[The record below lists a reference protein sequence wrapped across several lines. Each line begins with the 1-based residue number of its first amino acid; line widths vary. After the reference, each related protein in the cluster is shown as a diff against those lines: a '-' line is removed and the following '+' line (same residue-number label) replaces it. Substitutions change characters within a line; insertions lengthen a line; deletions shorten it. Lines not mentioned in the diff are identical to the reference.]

1 VKIKADLHI
10 KIFKNQ
16 MKQKET
22 FFTCF
27 VFQFYFIHLV
37 YSFYIKSGHFI
48 FKSME
53 YLSDRIKSL
62 SVSQTLAMAQKS
74 RELKAKGIDIISL
87 SLGEPD
93 FNTPDYIK
101 EAAKKAIDDNYS
113 KYPPVPG
120 YNDLREAISRKFK
133 EENGLTYSPDQI
145 IVSAGG
151 KHSIINVILSII
163 NPGDEVIILA
173 PYWVSYYDQVLLA
186 GGKPVIVTAAIEND
200 FKIRP
205 EQLETAI
212 TSKTRLIIFNSP
224 SNPTGMVYDRNE
236 MEKIA
241 RIVQKHEGLFIMSDE
256 IYEHIIFSGE
266 HVSMASFDFIYDR
279 VITVNGVSKGY
290 AMTGW
295 RIGYIGA
302 PLWIVKACDK
312 LQGQFT
318 SGVCSI
324 AQRAALAAIQGKN
337 DSKQIM
343 KEAFHRRR
351 DLICSLLKEIKGLKV
366 PVPEG
371 AFYVM
376 PDISYFL
383 GKSDGITTIVNSDDL
398 ALYLLDKAQV
408 AVVGGDA
415 FGAPD
420 CIRIS
425 YATADN
431 LLTEAVK
438 RIKSALER
446 LH

>member
-1 VKIKADLHI
+1 
-10 KIFKNQ
+10 
-16 MKQKET
+16 
-22 FFTCF
+22 
-27 VFQFYFIHLV
+27 
-37 YSFYIKSGHFI
+37 
-48 FKSME
+48 ME
-53 YLSDRIKSL
+53 HLSDRIKSL

-74 RELKAKGIDIISL
+74 RELKAKGIDVISL

-120 YNDLREAISRKFK
+120 YNDLREVISKKFR
-133 EENGLTYSPDQI
+133 EENGLNYAPEQI
-145 IVSAGG
+145 VVSAGG
-151 KHSIINVILSII
+151 KHSLINVILSLV
-163 NPGDEVIILA
+163 NPGEEVILLA

-186 GGKPVIVTAAIEND
+186 GGKPVVIETTLDNE
-200 FKIRP
+200 FKVLP
-205 EQLETAI
+205 EQLEVVI
-212 TSKTRLIIFNSP
+212 TRKTRLIIFNSP
-224 SNPTGMVYDRNE
+224 SNPTGMAYTKEE
-236 MEKIA
+236 MEEIA
-241 RIVQKHEGLFIMSDE
+241 KVVSKHEGLYIISDE
-256 IYEHIIFSGE
+256 IYEHILFKGE

-302 PLWIVKACDK
+302 PLWLAKAVDK

-324 AQRAALAAIQGKN
+324 AQRAALAAIKSDDGSRKKMR
-337 DSKQIM
+337 D
-343 KEAFHRRR
+343 AFLRRR
-351 DLICSLLKEIKGLKV
+351 DIVCRMLKEIKGMKVKV
-366 PVPEG
+366 PQG

-376 PDISYFL
+376 PDISYYL
-383 GKSDGITTIVNSDDL
+383 GRTDGETKIKNSDDL

-425 YATADN
+425 YATSDEQ
-431 LLTEAVK
+431 LVEAMK
-438 RIKSALER
+438 RIKEALEK
-446 LH
+446 LK

>member
-1 VKIKADLHI
+1 
-10 KIFKNQ
+10 
-16 MKQKET
+16 
-22 FFTCF
+22 
-27 VFQFYFIHLV
+27 
-37 YSFYIKSGHFI
+37 
-48 FKSME
+48 ME

-101 EAAKKAIDDNYS
+101 EAAKKAIDENYS

-120 YNDLREAISRKFK
+120 YSDLREAISRKFK
-133 EENGLTYSPDQI
+133 EENGINYTPEQI

-151 KHSIINVILSII
+151 KHSLINVILSIV

-173 PYWVSYYDQVLLA
+173 PYWVSYYDQIILA
-186 GGKPVIVTAAIEND
+186 EGKPVIIKAKLEND

-205 EQLETAI
+205 EQLEAAI

-224 SNPTGMVYDRNE
+224 SNPTGMVYDRKE

-241 RIVQKHEGLFIMSDE
+241 RIVEKHEGLFIISDE
-256 IYEHIIFSGE
+256 IYEHIIFTGE
-266 HVSMASFDFIYDR
+266 HISMASFDFIYDR

-302 PLWIVKACDK
+302 PLWIVKACNK

-324 AQRAALAAIQGKN
+324 AQRAALAAIQGKG
-337 DSKQIM
+337 DSRQIM
-343 KEAFHRRR
+343 KAAFLRRR
-351 DLICSLLKEIKGLKV
+351 DLICGLLKDVKGVKV
-366 PVPEG
+366 GIPQG

-376 PDISYFL
+376 PDISFFL
-383 GKSDGITTIVNSDDL
+383 GKSDGETTISNSDEL

-408 AVVGGDA
+408 ATVGGDA
-415 FGAPD
+415 FGAPE

-425 YATADN
+425 YANSDE
-431 LLTEAVK
+431 LLVEAVK
-438 RIKSALER
+438 RIKAALER
-446 LH
+446 LN

>member
-1 VKIKADLHI
+1 
-10 KIFKNQ
+10 
-16 MKQKET
+16 
-22 FFTCF
+22 
-27 VFQFYFIHLV
+27 
-37 YSFYIKSGHFI
+37 
-48 FKSME
+48 ME
-53 YLSDRIKSL
+53 YLSNRVKSL

-101 EAAKKAIDDNYS
+101 EAAKKAIDENYS

-120 YNDLREAISRKFK
+120 YADLREAISKKFK
-133 EENGLTYSPDQI
+133 VENGINYSPDQI

-151 KHSIINVILSII
+151 KHSLINVILSIV

-173 PYWVSYYDQVLLA
+173 PYWVSYYDQIIIA
-186 GGKPVIVTAAIEND
+186 EGKPVIIEAKLEND

-205 EQLETAI
+205 EQLEAAI

-224 SNPTGMVYDRNE
+224 SNPTGMVYNRKE

-241 RIVQKHEGLFIMSDE
+241 RVVEKHEGVFIISDE
-256 IYEHIIFSGE
+256 IYEHIIFTGE
-266 HVSMASFDFIYDR
+266 HISMASFDFIYDR

-302 PLWIVKACDK
+302 PLWIAKACNK

-324 AQRAALAAIQGKN
+324 AQRAALAAIQGN
-337 DSKQIM
+337 GDSQKIM
-343 KEAFHRRR
+343 KAAFLRRR
-351 DLICSLLKEIKGLKV
+351 DLICGLLKDIKGVKV
-366 PVPEG
+366 SIPQG

-376 PDISYFL
+376 PDISSYF
-383 GKSDGITTIVNSDDL
+383 GKSDGETKIANSEDL

-408 AVVGGDA
+408 ATVSGDA
-415 FGAPD
+415 FGAPE

-425 YATADN
+425 YATSDD
-431 LLTEAVK
+431 LLVEAVK
-438 RIKSALER
+438 RIKAAFEKLV
-446 LH
+446 

>member
-1 VKIKADLHI
+1 
-10 KIFKNQ
+10 
-16 MKQKET
+16 
-22 FFTCF
+22 
-27 VFQFYFIHLV
+27 
-37 YSFYIKSGHFI
+37 
-48 FKSME
+48 ME
-53 YLSDRIKSL
+53 YLSDRVKSL
-62 SVSQTLAMAQKS
+62 AVSQTLAMAQKS

-120 YNDLREAISRKFK
+120 YDDLRKAISKKFMD
-133 EENGLTYSPDQI
+133 ENHVSYSPDQI

-151 KHSIINVILSII
+151 KHSLINVILSIV

-173 PYWVSYYDQVLLA
+173 PYWVSYYDQVVLA
-186 GGKPVIVTAAIEND
+186 GGKPVVVKATLEND
-200 FKIRP
+200 FKIKP
-205 EQLETAI
+205 EQLEAAI
-212 TSKTRLIIFNSP
+212 TPKTRLIIFNSP
-224 SNPTGMVYDRNE
+224 SNPTGMVYSRAE

-241 RIVQKHEGLFIMSDE
+241 RIVEKHEGIFIMSDE
-256 IYEHIIFSGE
+256 IYEHIIFNGE
-266 HVSMASFDFIYDR
+266 HVSMASFDFIYDK

-302 PLWIVKACDK
+302 PVWIAKACNK

-324 AQRAALAAIQGKN
+324 AQRAALAAIQGTGESQK
-337 DSKQIM
+337 IM
-343 KEAFHRRR
+343 KEAFLRRR
-351 DLICSLLKEIKGLKV
+351 DLICGLLKEVKGLKV
-366 PVPEG
+366 NIPEG

-376 PDISYFL
+376 PDITYYL
-383 GKSDGITTIVNSDDL
+383 GKSDGETRINNSDDL

-408 AVVGGDA
+408 ATVGGDA
-415 FGAPD
+415 FGAPE

-425 YATADN
+425 YATSDN
-431 LLTEAVK
+431 LLVEAVK
-438 RIKSALER
+438 RIAFALEK
-446 LH
+446 LKY

>member
-1 VKIKADLHI
+1 
-10 KIFKNQ
+10 
-16 MKQKET
+16 
-22 FFTCF
+22 
-27 VFQFYFIHLV
+27 
-37 YSFYIKSGHFI
+37 
-48 FKSME
+48 ME

-62 SVSQTLAMAQKS
+62 SVSQTLAMDQKS

-120 YNDLREAISRKFK
+120 YNDLREAISKKFK
-133 EENGLTYSPDQI
+133 EENGLNYSPDQI

-151 KHSIINVILSII
+151 KHSLINVILSMI

-173 PYWVSYYDQVLLA
+173 PYWVSYYDQIILA
-186 GGKPVIVTAAIEND
+186 GGTPVVVEAKLEND

-205 EQLETAI
+205 DQLEAAI
-212 TSKTRLIIFNSP
+212 TSKTRLITFNSP

-241 RIVQKHEGLFIMSDE
+241 RVVEKHEGLFIISDE

-302 PLWIVKACDK
+302 PLWIAKACNK

-324 AQRAALAAIQGKN
+324 AQRAALAAIQGTD
-337 DSKQIM
+337 DSRKMM
-343 KEAFHRRR
+343 KEAFLRRR
-351 DLICSLLKEIKGLKV
+351 DLICGLLKDVKGLKV
-366 PVPEG
+366 IVPQG

-376 PDISYFL
+376 PDISYYF
-383 GKSDGITTIVNSDDL
+383 GKSDGETKIGNSDDL

-408 AVVGGDA
+408 ATVGGDA

-420 CIRIS
+420 CLRIS
-425 YATADN
+425 YATSDD
-431 LLTEAVK
+431 LLVEAVK
-438 RIKSALER
+438 RIKGALER
-446 LH
+446 LK

>member
-1 VKIKADLHI
+1 
-10 KIFKNQ
+10 
-16 MKQKET
+16 
-22 FFTCF
+22 
-27 VFQFYFIHLV
+27 
-37 YSFYIKSGHFI
+37 
-48 FKSME
+48 ME
-53 YLSDRIKSL
+53 HLSDRIKSL

-133 EENGLTYSPDQI
+133 EENGINYTPEQI
-145 IVSAGG
+145 VVSAGG
-151 KHSIINVILSII
+151 KHSLINVILSIV
-163 NPGDEVIILA
+163 NPGEEVILLA
-173 PYWVSYYDQVLLA
+173 PYWVSYFDQILLA
-186 GGKPVIVTAAIEND
+186 GGKPVIIETTLDND
-200 FKIRP
+200 FKLLP
-205 EQLETAI
+205 EQLEVVI
-212 TSKTRLIIFNSP
+212 SRKTRLVIFNSP
-224 SNPTGMVYDRNE
+224 SNPTGMVYTREE
-236 MEKIA
+236 MAEIAKI
-241 RIVQKHEGLFIMSDE
+241 IEKHEGLYIISDE
-256 IYEHIIFSGE
+256 IYEHILFKGE
-266 HVSMASFDFIYDR
+266 HVSMASFGSIYDR

-302 PLWIVKACDK
+302 PLWLAKAVDK

-324 AQRAALAAIQGKN
+324 AQRAALAAIKSDDGSRQKMR
-337 DSKQIM
+337 D
-343 KEAFHRRR
+343 AFLRRR
-351 DLICSLLKEIKGLKV
+351 DIVCKQLKEIKGLKLKI
-366 PVPEG
+366 PQG

-376 PDISYFL
+376 PDISYYL
-383 GKSDGITTIVNSDDL
+383 GKSDGEVNIRTSDDL

-415 FGAPD
+415 FGAPN

-425 YATADN
+425 YATSDE
-431 LLTEAVK
+431 LLIEAVK
-438 RIKSALER
+438 RIKVALER
-446 LH
+446 LK

>member
-1 VKIKADLHI
+1 
-10 KIFKNQ
+10 
-16 MKQKET
+16 
-22 FFTCF
+22 
-27 VFQFYFIHLV
+27 
-37 YSFYIKSGHFI
+37 
-48 FKSME
+48 ME

-87 SLGEPD
+87 SIGEPD

-101 EAAKKAIDDNYS
+101 EAAKKAIDDNFS

-120 YNDLREAISRKFK
+120 YADLREAISRKFK
-133 EENGLTYSPDQI
+133 TENNINYSPDQI
-145 IVSAGG
+145 VVSAGG
-151 KHSIINVILSII
+151 KHSLINVILSIV
-163 NPGDEVIILA
+163 NPGEEVIILA
-173 PYWVSYYDQVLLA
+173 PYWVSYYDQVILA
-186 GGKPVIVTAAIEND
+186 EGKPVVISAKLEND

-205 EQLETAI
+205 EQLEAAV

-224 SNPTGMVYDRNE
+224 SNPTGMVYSREE

-241 RIVQKHEGLFIMSDE
+241 RVVEKHEGLFIISDE
-256 IYEHIIFSGE
+256 IYEHIIFTGE

-302 PLWIVKACDK
+302 PLWIAKACNK

-324 AQRAALAAIQGKN
+324 AQRAALAAVQGN
-337 DSKQIM
+337 GDSRKLMRI
-343 KEAFHRRR
+343 AFLRRR
-351 DLICSLLKEIKGLKV
+351 DLICGLLKEIKGIKV
-366 PVPEG
+366 GTPEG

-376 PDISYFL
+376 PEISYYF
-383 GKSDGITTIVNSDDL
+383 GKSDGETKITNSDEL

-408 AVVGGDA
+408 ATVGGDA
-415 FGAPD
+415 FGAPE
-420 CIRIS
+420 CLRIS
-425 YATADN
+425 YATSDE
-431 LLTEAVK
+431 LLVEAVR
-438 RIKSALER
+438 RIKGALEK
-446 LH
+446 LK